1 MIDYSFIIPHKN
13 SSVLLERLL
22 LSIPKRLDI
31 EVIVVDDHSSSD
43 ELQAVKQLASRYD
56 FCLLENEGMY
66 AGGARNTGLR
76 RARGEWLVF
85 ADADDFFL
93 PTLPAMLEQYKHSG
107 ADLVLFNAD
116 SCYSDTLEPS
126 TRAEHIHHIFHQ
138 YMSKQNFR
146 AIACRQLAPWA
157 KFVRRRFVED
167 NNIVYEE
174 IIAANDLAFNV
185 RIACLASTIIANPTP
200 LYMLTATS
208 GSITTVQTKERHL
221 SRLESTIRANRVLRQ
236 QGYRRYQMSVLY
248 YIASALQFGIK
259 YELQVLW
266 RILMT
271 GTNPFIG
278 TSKLLR
284 AGREWNRL
292 HDKRVIQK

>member
-1 MIDYSFIIPHKN
+1 MINYSFIIPHKN
-13 SSVLLERLL
+13 SAALLERLL
-22 LSIPKRLDI
+22 MTIPMREDI
-31 EVIVVDDHSSSD
+31 EVIVVDDHSSPN
-43 ELQAVKQLASRYD
+43 ELAAVEQLAQRYP
-56 FCLLENEGMY
+56 FCLLANEGQY

-76 RARGEWLVF
+76 RAQGEWLVF
-85 ADADDFFL
+85 ADADDYFL
-93 PTLPAMLEQYKHSG
+93 PTLPSMLERYRTSN

-126 TRAEHIHHIFHQ
+126 PRADHIHHIFHQ
-138 YMSKQNFR
+138 YMNDRQFR

-157 KFVRRRFVED
+157 KFVRRRFVEEHH
-167 NNIVYEE
+167 IVYEE

-185 RIACLASTIIANPTP
+185 RIACLAEKVVADRTH

-208 GSITTVQTKERHL
+208 GSITTVQTRDRHR
-221 SRLESTIRANRVLRQ
+221 SRLESTIRANRVLRRY
-236 QGYRRYQMSVLY
+236 GYRRYQMSVLY
-248 YIASALQFGIK
+248 YIASALQFGIG
-259 YELQVLW
+259 YELLVLW
-266 RILMT
+266 RILET

-278 TSKLLR
+278 LRKLLR

>member
-13 SSVLLERLL
+13 SSALLERLL
-22 LSIPKRLDI
+22 LTIPQRADI
-31 EVIVVDDHSSSD
+31 EVIVVDDHSSQS
-43 ELQAVKQLASRYD
+43 ERTAVEQLAQRYG
-56 FCLLENEGMY
+56 FCLLDNEGQY

-76 RARGEWLVF
+76 HAQGKWLVF

-93 PTLPAMLEQYKHSG
+93 PTLSSMLERYKQSG
-107 ADLVLFNAD
+107 ADLVLFNVD

-126 TRAEHIHHIFHQ
+126 PRADHIHHIFHQ
-138 YMSKQNFR
+138 YMNNRQFR

-157 KFVRRRFVED
+157 KFVRRSFVEEQD
-167 NNIVYEE
+167 IVYEE

-185 RIACLASTIIANPTP
+185 RIACLAPAVVADRTH

-208 GSITTVQTKERHL
+208 GSITTVQSRERHR
-221 SRLESTIRANRVLRQ
+221 SRLESTIRANRVLRRH
-236 QGYRRYQMSVLY
+236 GYRRYQMSVLY
-248 YIASALQFGIK
+248 YIASALQFGIG
-259 YELQVLW
+259 YELLVLW
-266 RILMT
+266 RILIT

-278 TSKLLR
+278 LQKLLR